1 MSDPA
6 VFWLLAAMLALVV
19 VLGAG
24 ALVLRH
30 KARQVQRLLAV
41 SQEKLEQL
49 QRQFEHFVP
58 ADVVEQLTGG
68 QGIYA
73 PRRCAATSDRKSTRL
88 NSSHQIISYA
98 VFCLKKKKKEG
109 RRQACNPGT
118 LLDLQ

>member
-1 MSDPA
+1 MSDPT

-30 KARQVQRLLAV
+30 RARQLQRLLAV

-68 QGIYA
+68 PGIYA
-73 PRRCAATSDRKSTRL
+73 PRRCGAKMPCPPVSCSTTS
-88 NSSHQIISYA
+88 A
-98 VFCLKKKKKEG
+98 
-109 RRQACNPGT
+109 GT
-118 LLDLQ
+118 KCSN